1 MIKYSMDQIY
11 GLNSKQYELL
21 KYLIVNQDKGD
32 LVELIDEPNN
42 KLNELLKYISYMSD
56 FEKYCFLI
64 YHNESSDFIGELF
77 EDAIENILSMKLS
90 KQQRDKIEIKRPDE
104 YFPVKYDI
112 DWFLKKYGDTFLPYG
127 IHDLMLNDTYYFR
140 RDEISNPS
148 IYNYFY
154 FIFESAKSNINKD
167 SATSESERSEAH
179 NNLNI
184 IVNNFETKYN
194 PIRAIR
200 F

>member
-1 MIKYSMDQIY
+1 MDQVY

-21 KYLIVNQDKGD
+21 KYLIVNQDKG
-32 LVELIDEPNN
+32 ELADSMGEPTN

-64 YHNESSDFIGELF
+64 YHNESSDFIVELF
-77 EDAIENILSMKLS
+77 EDAIENILSIKLS
-90 KQQRDKIEIKRPDE
+90 KQQRDKIEIERPDE
-104 YFPVKYDI
+104 YFPVKNDI
-112 DWFLKKYGDTFLPYG
+112 HWFLKKYGDAFLPYG
-127 IHDLMLNDTYYFR
+127 IHDLMINDTYYFR
-140 RDEISNPS
+140 RDEICNPS

-179 NNLNI
+179 NNLNF

-194 PIRAIR
+194 PIKAIR